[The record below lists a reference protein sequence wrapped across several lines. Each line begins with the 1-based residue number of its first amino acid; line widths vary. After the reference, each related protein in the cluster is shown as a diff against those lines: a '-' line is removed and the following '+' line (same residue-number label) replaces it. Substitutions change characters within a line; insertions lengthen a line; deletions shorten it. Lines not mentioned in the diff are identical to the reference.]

1 MKNLSTTGYKKNSP
15 DKDRPYNVIPSG
27 DITMDNVDIQILG
40 IDNLGNSK
48 KMTPGNNYSF
58 PGDIVLEIPTKGKAI
73 KNKSQIYSKIFKKE
87 L

>member
-58 PGDIVLEIPTKGKAI
+58 PGDVVLEIPTKGKAI
-73 KNKSQIYSKIFKKE
+73 KNKSQIYNKIFKKQ

>member
-27 DITMDNVDIQILG
+27 EITMKDVEFPVLG

-48 KMTPGNNYSF
+48 LMQPGEEEVNF
-58 PGDIVLEIPTKGKAI
+58 PGSSVLEFKPGT
-73 KNKSQIYSKIFKKE
+73 KNKNKIYNRIFKK
-87 L
+87 